1 MMSAVAGRP
10 CDPDAHKWN
19 YTKYGELY
27 MTDPEK
33 RCGNPVTYLY
43 FISFIFLC
51 SFIMLNIVVA
61 VITDSFDYLTRDSSI
76 LGSHHLSEFVTTWCE
91 YDPGGEGLVHYTDL
105 LALLRQVPR
114 NIKSLKIFSFRQIDP
129 PLGFGSK
136 CPDLLA
142 YKRLVRMNM
151 PVDEE
156 GKVHF
161 KSTLFSLIRIN
172 LQIFMRSMEEMD
184 QADQEL
190 RAAIQKSWPYTRG
203 GEIHRRSKISGKCGV
218 KSSKSDSHME
228 IKSANTFLTRS
239 C

>member
-1 MMSAVAGRP
+1 MSAPCLTRHHGRSSP
-10 CDPDAHKWN
+10 
-19 YTKYGELY
+19 L
-27 MTDPEK
+27 
-33 RCGNPVTYLY
+33 
-43 FISFIFLC
+43 ILC
-51 SFIMLNIVVA
+51 
-61 VITDSFDYLTRDSSI
+61 YLTVVPCSR
-76 LGSHHLSEFVTTWCE
+76 
-91 YDPGGEGLVHYTDL
+91 GLVHYTDL
-105 LALLRQVPR
+105 LPLL
-114 NIKSLKIFSFRQIDP
+114 RQIDP

-190 RAAIQKSWPYTRG
+190 RAAIQKSWPMTRG
-203 GEIHRRSKISGKCGV
+203 GTPPMVDLLVPPPEETGPGKLTVGKIYGGMLILENWKLSRFGQGFNNNKNNAHSNNIPVRAAVCSNIFYV
-218 KSSKSDSHME
+218 Y
-228 IKSANTFLTRS
+228 TRYIFIFRTAAR
-239 C
+239 

>member
-1 MMSAVAGRP
+1 
-10 CDPDAHKWN
+10 
-19 YTKYGELY
+19 
-27 MTDPEK
+27 
-33 RCGNPVTYLY
+33 
-43 FISFIFLC
+43 
-51 SFIMLNIVVA
+51 ML
-61 VITDSFDYLTRDSSI
+61 S
-76 LGSHHLSEFVTTWCE
+76 
-91 YDPGGEGLVHYTDL
+91 L
-105 LALLRQVPR
+105 L
-114 NIKSLKIFSFRQIDP
+114 KQIDP

-190 RAAIQKSWPYTRG
+190 RTAIQRSWPQTRAG
-203 GEIHRRSKISGKCGV
+203 MVDLLVPPPEGE
-218 KSSKSDSHME
+218 SSSSEFPFLVPYLYGEKLFKLSMVYF
-228 IKSANTFLTRS
+228 TFKM
-239 C
+239 

>member
-1 MMSAVAGRP
+1 MLTTHPSDEYPTRV
-10 CDPDAHKWN
+10 CSVSDHHWK
-19 YTKYGELY
+19 
-27 MTDPEK
+27 
-33 RCGNPVTYLY
+33 
-43 FISFIFLC
+43 IF
-51 SFIMLNIVVA
+51 VQY
-61 VITDSFDYLTRDSSI
+61 YLTENI
-76 LGSHHLSEFVTTWCE
+76 LCFFR
-91 YDPGGEGLVHYTDL
+91 GLVHYTDL
-105 LALLRQVPR
+105 LPLL
-114 NIKSLKIFSFRQIDP
+114 RQIDP

-190 RAAIQKSWPYTRG
+190 RAAIQKSWPTTRG
-203 GEIHRRSKISGKCGV
+203 GNPPMVDLLVPPPEETGPGKLTVGKIYGGMLILENWKLSRFGQGFNNNKNNSHSNNIPV
-218 KSSKSDSHME
+218 KLTFYSNVRT
-228 IKSANTFLTRS
+228 IK
-239 C
+239 

>member
-1 MMSAVAGRP
+1 M
-10 CDPDAHKWN
+10 
-19 YTKYGELY
+19 
-27 MTDPEK
+27 
-33 RCGNPVTYLY
+33 
-43 FISFIFLC
+43 
-51 SFIMLNIVVA
+51 
-61 VITDSFDYLTRDSSI
+61 
-76 LGSHHLSEFVTTWCE
+76 
-91 YDPGGEGLVHYTDL
+91 HYTDL
-105 LALLRQVPR
+105 LPLL
-114 NIKSLKIFSFRQIDP
+114 RQIDP

-190 RAAIQKSWPYTRG
+190 RAAIQKSWPSTRG
-203 GEIHRRSKISGKCGV
+203 GNAAGKIAGCWKV
-218 KSSKSDSHME
+218 
-228 IKSANTFLTRS
+228 
-239 C
+239 

>member
-1 MMSAVAGRP
+1 MHEIP
-10 CDPDAHKWN
+10 
-19 YTKYGELY
+19 
-27 MTDPEK
+27 
-33 RCGNPVTYLY
+33 
-43 FISFIFLC
+43 
-51 SFIMLNIVVA
+51 
-61 VITDSFDYLTRDSSI
+61 SS
-76 LGSHHLSEFVTTWCE
+76 
-91 YDPGGEGLVHYTDL
+91 
-105 LALLRQVPR
+105 
-114 NIKSLKIFSFRQIDP
+114 IFSFQIDP

-190 RAAIQKSWPYTRG
+190 RAAIQKSWPSTRG
-203 GEIHRRSKISGKCGV
+203 GKILGNYQKIWREKFG
-218 KSSKSDSHME
+218 KSDSHME
-228 IKSANTFLTRS
+228 IKSANTFLTRP